1 VADLPE
7 KTILETDL
15 PGAIER
21 RQGKVRDI
29 YDYGD
34 GLLIVATDRI
44 SAFDCVMPNGI
55 PSKGK
60 VLTQL
65 SLFWFDKTSHIIP
78 NHVISGQVADFPEP
92 VRGMEELLAGR
103 AMWCR
108 KADPLPI
115 ECVVRGYLAGSGWK
129 SYQES
134 GEVCGHKLPPGLRQS
149 DKLPEPIFTPATKE
163 QFGRHDINITRDQVA
178 DIVGRELA
186 DRLEQ
191 TSLELFNFASEF
203 VAQRGFLLCDTKF
216 EFGLAD
222 GELIVID
229 EMLTPDSSR
238 YWDAAKYEPGKPQEA
253 FDKQFVRA
261 PGCRGRDS
269 QAVPVRLRA
278 YHRPQAA
285 RVVQALTAAG
295 RQSMLGRIDWPASAI
310 ISHASPPV
318 VACSRRKR
326 GATYWIARR
335 SMGGESRVPAAMPGA
350 PADAPMVPSPRCL
363 P

>member
-1 VADLPE
+1 MSSLPE

-29 YDYGD
+29 YDYGE
-34 GLLIVATDRI
+34 GLLLVASDRI

-78 NHVISGQVADFPEP
+78 NHVISGEVADFPEP
-92 VRGMEELLAGR
+92 VRGMGDILEGR

-108 KADPLPI
+108 KAEVVPI

-129 SYQES
+129 SYQET
-134 GEVCGHKLPPGLRQS
+134 GEICGYKLPPDLKQS
-149 DKLPEPIFTPATKE
+149 AKLPEPIFTPATKE
-163 QFGRHDINITRDQVA
+163 EFGRHDINITQA
-178 DIVGRELA
+178 EAGDIVGQELA
-186 DRLEQ
+186 NKLAQ
-191 TSLELFNFASEF
+191 TSLQLFDFASGYAAEW
-203 VAQRGFLLCDTKF
+203 GFLLCDTKF

-238 YWDAAKYEPGKPQEA
+238 YWDASKYQPGKPQEA
-253 FDKQFVRA
+253 FDKQFVRDYLETLDWDKEPPA
-261 PGCRGRDS
+261 PE
-269 QAVPVRLRA
+269 L
-278 YHRPQAA
+278 
-285 RVVQALTAAG
+285 
-295 RQSMLGRIDWPASAI
+295 
-310 ISHASPPV
+310 PPDV
-318 VACSRRKR
+318 VAETRRIYLEAFER
-326 GATYWIARR
+326 ITGRT
-335 SMGGESRVPAAMPGA
+335 
-350 PADAPMVPSPRCL
+350 L
-363 P
+363 